1 MNISCIEYV
10 LDFNVVSVNWGG
22 EGKERGGKERGGEG
36 RVG

>member
-22 EGKERGGKERGGEG
+22 EGKERRGKERGGEG